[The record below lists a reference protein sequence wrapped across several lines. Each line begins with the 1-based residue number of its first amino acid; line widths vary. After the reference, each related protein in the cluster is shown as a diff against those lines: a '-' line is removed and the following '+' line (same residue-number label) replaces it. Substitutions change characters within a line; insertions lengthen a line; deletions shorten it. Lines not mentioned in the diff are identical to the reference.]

1 MRTRIR
7 KGDTVRVTRGR
18 SRGDEGKVTKVL
30 SQKRM
35 LIIEGV
41 NLLKKHQRPRGEN
54 KPSGIIEIPGP
65 VRIDCVMLVCP
76 KCNKPTRVGFA
87 FDDDGKKVRVC
98 KKCGEAIG

>member
-1 MRTRIR
+1 MAIKIK
-7 KGDTVRVTRGR
+7 KGDTVRVIRGR
-18 SRGDEGKVTKVL
+18 ARGEEGKVSKVL
-30 SQKRM
+30 IQKRM

-41 NLLKKHQRPRGEN
+41 NMLKKHQRPRGQN

-76 KCNKPTRVGFA
+76 KCGKPTRIGFA
-87 FDDDGKKVRVC
+87 FDDDGNKFRVC

>member
-1 MRTRIR
+1 MGFKIR
-7 KGDTVRVTRGR
+7 KGDTVKVIRGR
-18 SRGDEGKVTKVL
+18 SRGEEGKVTRVIRE
-30 SQKRM
+30 KRM

-41 NLLKKHQRPRGEN
+41 NLLKKHQRPRGQN

-76 KCNKPTRVGFA
+76 KCNKPTRVGFS
-87 FDDDGKKVRVC
+87 FENGKKVRVC